1 MSLKAVE
8 LQVALP
14 RTQEI
19 SRIQEQLQ
27 QKSMHEQ
34 QQLIEDRKQLDE
46 GRRQRAANVDE
57 TARNQ
62 IRERE
67 KQQDKR
73 KKQKKPSAPHSD
85 LHAGE
90 SAVYPESVQSAKPSA
105 MRDPLRGRHI
115 DISL

>member
-14 RTQEI
+14 RTQDI
-19 SRIQEQLQ
+19 IRIQEQQ
-27 QKSMHEQ
+27 QQRNMHEQ
-34 QQLIEDRKQLDE
+34 QLLIEDRKQLDE
-46 GRRQRAANVDE
+46 TNRQRAADIDSTE
-57 TARNQ
+57 RNQ

-67 KQQDKR
+67 RQKR
-73 KKQKKPSAPHSD
+73 QNGKNLAPSLDHVEGGAEPV
-85 LHAGE
+85 
-90 SAVYPESVQSAKPSA
+90 AVPAASV